1 MKEAVLIPV
10 SDTLSLSNNPA
21 AVYLASLGMGSRR
34 TMKQSLD
41 AIAFLI
47 TNNTHNALTCPWGEL
62 RYQHTMAIRSA
73 LMEKYAPATAN
84 KMMAALRRVLKEA
97 QRLGQMS
104 AEDYAK
110 AADIKRVKSAG
121 LLKGRALSSDELGK
135 LLNVCVEDQSIFGVR
150 DAAMLMVLRV
160 GLRRSEVVNLDLSD
174 FDPVEGSVKVRG
186 GKGRKDRIVFLPEAA
201 IAVSIPN
208 RDSVPPPCLSYNIT
222 HVQKWITA
230 RGNVPGPLL
239 LPISKSGNLVW
250 RRLSDQAVMVIMLR
264 RGAAAGISN
273 FTPHDFR
280 RTFISDL
287 LDVGADIVTV
297 QKLAGH
303 ADPATT
309 SKYDRRG
316 DAAKKRAVN
325 LLFQSLIGI

>member
-1 MKEAVLIPV
+1 VQHQGWLEKVQPLQV
-10 SDTLSLSNNPA
+10 HCN
-21 AVYLASLGMGSRR
+21 
-34 TMKQSLD
+34 
-41 AIAFLI
+41 I
-47 TNNTHNALTCPWGEL
+47 TNNTHDALSCPWGEL

-84 KMMAALRRVLKEA
+84 KMLAALRRVLNEA

-110 AADIKRVKSAG
+110 AADIKRVKASV
-121 LLKGRALSSDELGK
+121 LLKGRSLSADELGK
-135 LLNVCVEDQSIFGVR
+135 LLNVCVEDKSIFGVR

-160 GLRRSEVVNLDLSD
+160 GLRRGEVVNLDLSD

-186 GKGRKDRIVFLPEAA
+186 GKGRKDRIVFFPEFQSL
-201 IAVSIPN
+201 IGIPDVSC
-208 RDSVPPPCLSYNIT
+208 VSYNIT

-250 RRLSDQAVMVIMLR
+250 RRLSDQAVMTITLK
-264 RGAAAGISN
+264 RGVAAGVSN

-280 RTFISDL
+280 RTFAGDL
-287 LDVGADIVTV
+287 LDTGVVDIVTV
-297 QKLAGH
+297 QKLLGH
-303 ADPATT
+303 SDPATAA
-309 SKYDRRG
+309 KYDRRG

-325 LLFQSLIGI
+325 LLSL